1 MTARGADVFPLV
13 PRRRVAGVPFGERA
27 SLRRGRGTDV
37 AGTRPYVPG
46 DPFAAIDWATSARL
60 STARGGDEFVV
71 RERYA
76 DEAPRVVIVCDR
88 RPEMSF
94 FSAPLPWL
102 DKPLALRR
110 TADLVLQSA
119 LLAGGFVGY
128 LDHAEGDPYW
138 VPPRG
143 VRRFKEV
150 MEQRLDTAPFCAP
163 ADSVERA
170 LAHLV
175 EHDRSVSSGT
185 FVFVLSDFIPA
196 PRQETWFEALERRW
210 DVVPIVIQDP
220 VWEQSFPDVA
230 GIAVPLRR
238 PRSGR
243 VAPALLTS
251 RETAERRAA
260 NEERLTALLERFRT
274 LDVDPVV
281 LSSADPVEILTAF
294 LDWAE
299 ARRTR
304 RVVRA

>member
-1 MTARGADVFPLV
+1 VTFPLI
-13 PRRRVAGVPFGERA
+13 PRGRLAGLSFGTMR
-27 SLRRGRGTDV
+27 SLHRGRGSDV
-37 AGTRPYVPG
+37 IGSRPYQVG
-46 DPFAAIDWATSARL
+46 DDVHAIDWAASARWA
-60 STARGGDEFVV
+60 SARQSDEFIV

-94 FSAPLPWL
+94 FSEPLPWL

-150 MEQRLDTAPFCAP
+150 MEQRLDGAPFRAP

-175 EHDRSVSSGT
+175 DHDRSVSSGT

-196 PRQETWFEALERRW
+196 PPPETWFEALERRW

-230 GIAVPLRR
+230 GIAVPLRG

-243 VAPALLTS
+243 IAPVLLTP

-260 NEERLTALLERFRT
+260 NEQRLAALLEGFRT
-274 LDVDPVV
+274 LDVDPVL